1 MSSAQKFAGGFALES
16 MLYWIGYEV
25 WRKDIL
31 AMVRWNVYNVTIY
44 IAIFN
49 EIIMHNCS
57 RSLRWERG
65 LKLWICCQVY
75 PILTSFPSLGTWI
88 EIIFHFR
95 KGRSIACRSLRWER
109 GLKYFCQ
116 RKLWYLYCRSLRWE
130 RGLKF
135 LWIWPYRPWIPWSFP
150 SLGTWIEIDYMQ
162 KYSEGVSVV
171 PFAGNVDW
179 ISNKFPA
186 YLP

>member
-65 LKLWICCQVY
+65 LKYIGSAQRPVCS
-75 PILTSFPSLGTWI
+75 TSFPSLGTWI
-88 EIIFHFR
+88 EIVF
-95 KGRSIACRSLRWER
+95 
-109 GLKYFCQ
+109 Y
-116 RKLWYLYCRSLRWE
+116 
-130 RGLKF
+130 
-135 LWIWPYRPWIPWSFP
+135 IWLVRNILSFP
-150 SLGTWIEIDYMQ
+150 SLGTWIEIPPHRWI
-162 KYSEGVSVV
+162 KELSSSFPSLGTWIEIWEAVSMYYLQMVV

-179 ISNKFPA
+179 NRLYAEIFRRCFSRSLRWERGLK
-186 YLP
+186 